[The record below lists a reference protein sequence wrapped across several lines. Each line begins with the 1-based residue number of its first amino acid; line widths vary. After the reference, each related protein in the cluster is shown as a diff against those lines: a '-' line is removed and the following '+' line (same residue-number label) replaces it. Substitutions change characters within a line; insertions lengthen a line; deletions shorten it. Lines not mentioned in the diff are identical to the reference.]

1 MWLLRVLEHSPHILF
16 DHSTAKES
24 SSAPPRDSAPFQI
37 IIRYQIKGSAFY
49 DTVRL
54 LTPLLMTISSD
65 MGNIPRTME
74 CDFELLQPVLPKR
87 CDDADETEDRPRQ
100 QSFQW
105 VQQD

>member
-49 DTVRL
+49 DNVRL
-54 LTPLLMTISSD
+54 LTPPHDYIIGHGQYPTD
-65 MGNIPRTME
+65 HG
-74 CDFELLQPVLPKR
+74 V
-87 CDDADETEDRPRQ
+87 
-100 QSFQW
+100 
-105 VQQD
+105 